1 MAENRQP
8 VGDLVHRTPNETNG
22 PLINPAL
29 VGCAG
34 SSRASRCPEWANEG
48 AVVRHTLSIELHDLR
63 TSPNH
68 RSDNDDAGRTVS
80 EYPTKGPA

>member
-8 VGDLVHRTPNETNG
+8 VGELVHRTPSETKG

-34 SSRASRCPEWANEG
+34 LL
-48 AVVRHTLSIELHDLR
+48 VRQQMSGMGE
-63 TSPNH
+63 
-68 RSDNDDAGRTVS
+68 
-80 EYPTKGPA
+80 